1 MTAIEELTGLINAW
15 WELKEQKKDL
25 ESRAEKL
32 GSDAAEIEGQII
44 AIMEANDQDDFEGAN
59 VKVYRNYETRAKVE
73 QTEPFYNYLK
83 EVGVFD
89 DLISVNARTL
99 NKFVKDTR
107 KAKEEEGFFDFSL
120 PGISTYEQPKLN
132 HRRKAS

>member
-1 MTAIEELTGLINAW
+1 MTAIEDLRNLINGW
-15 WELKEQKKDL
+15 WDLKQEKKDL
-25 ESRAEKL
+25 EARAEKL
-32 GSDAAEIEGQII
+32 GSEAAELEMQII
-44 AIMEANDQDDFEGAN
+44 AIMEANDQDDFEGTN
-59 VKVYRNYETRAKVE
+59 VKIFRNYETRARVE

-107 KAKEEEGFFDFSL
+107 KAKEEEGFFDYQL
-120 PGISTYEQPKLN
+120 PGITTFEQPKLN
-132 HRRKAS
+132 HRRK